1 MVQIFFTE
9 HSPGKARDGSFQN
22 WDTESMILV
31 VHHLHENVEECSRK
45 NIIYQKDIES
55 TSSGLHCANSR

>member
-1 MVQIFFTE
+1 MVQILFTE

-22 WDTESMILV
+22 WDPESMILV

-55 TSSGLHCANSR
+55 T